1 MPSSY
6 FYLQAE
12 KNFHNTQFIDAV
24 EAYSELNKIQL
35 YVINKPLG
43 DPKYTYSYHEHLIL
57 LRPGVKI
64 LLLNFGEPCEAYNDF
79 YEDFLEDLSAI
90 ADKYRYKDVIGRSR
104 KWRSELVDSIQVGEH
119 CLDIDELLKQNLLD
133 DSKLRRN
140 SELLISLLTGSIN
153 DVDNVKGEVPDNI
166 LDKVKRKIILFDGD
180 QTRFI
185 YSKPN
190 KKRISIQGLSGT
202 GKTELLLHKLR
213 DLYTDKSSSRVMF
226 TCHNKILADRL
237 RSRIPEFFDFMKV
250 EEQIQWNKRLWC
262 VHAWG
267 SDGQPNTGAYSYIC
281 SQYGIQFLRFT
292 RNCSFDDVCKLAIE
306 HIQALEQ
313 PKYVFDYM
321 LIDESQDFP
330 DSFFQLCELVSEKEV
345 YVAGDIFQ
353 RIFNGPVISDINPD
367 YLLSKCYRTDP
378 RTLMFAHAVGMGL
391 FELPKLRWLE
401 DAEWK
406 ACGYVVE
413 HNNIDSAITLRREP
427 LRRFEEL
434 TIEGIASVSIQRTV
448 SNPPEHVVDAILSI
462 INEIKREN
470 PTVLPSDIGIIFID
484 YDQTAYKTADYLER
498 RIPIH
503 FGWEVNKA
511 YETKQSIQDAVF
523 ISNRNNVKGLEFPFV
538 ICVAR
543 KLSRVHGY
551 RNSLYMMLT
560 RSFLKSY
567 LLVSSNL
574 NSSDFLDCL
583 EEGLS
588 VITSERLLKVS
599 IPSDDEKQALLM
611 HINYDAENISFHD
624 FIHKEFDRLL
634 VPHLKRDK
642 LYEIVRGITNED
654 LEYEDLSSTIE
665 QLYRMMS
672 RTNEEI

>member
-1 MPSSY
+1 MRSKLILKLTRSSSMSS
-6 FYLQAE
+6 
-12 KNFHNTQFIDAV
+12 T
-24 EAYSELNKIQL
+24 S
-35 YVINKPLG
+35 LG
-43 DPKYTYSYHEHLIL
+43 DSKYTYSYHEHLIL

-104 KWRSELVDSIQVGEH
+104 KWRSELVDSIQVGER
-119 CLDIDELLKQNLLD
+119 CLDIDELLDQNWLD

-153 DVDNVKGEVPDNI
+153 DVDNVKGEVPNNI

-185 YSKPN
+185 YSEPN

-292 RNCSFDDVCKLAIE
+292 RNCSFDDVCKLAID

-313 PKYVFDYM
+313 PKHVFDYM

-413 HNNIDSAITLRREP
+413 HNNIDSTITLRREP

-448 SNPPEHVVDAILSI
+448 SNPPEHVVDAILGI
-462 INEIKREN
+462 INEIKCEN

-543 KLSRVHGY
+543 KLSRAHGY

-588 VITSERLLKVS
+588 VITSEGLLKVS

-611 HINYDAENISFHD
+611 HINYDAENMSFHD
-624 FIHKEFDRLL
+624 FIHKEFDRLT

-642 LYEIVRGITNED
+642 LYEIVKGVTNED
-654 LEYEDLSSTIE
+654 LEYEDLSSTVE